1 MFPGA
6 SQFPGL
12 ADSQATDWRSGHSAE
27 PAGAQPASGGMVR
40 CLCHGTGRGAC
51 EHRASAIT
59 DTRLGAQTA
68 RSRRRQPRWRT
79 IWGERT
85 AQRLLASLVKR
96 PDGVGLDVKEQRLR
110 DLEYLRDSNIALT
123 DLEARRA
130 VDVDFAGR
138 YSNLTLISAIIAG
151 VIGLVVTILGVVISQ
166 NRDPQW
172 EWIAAASAVV
182 GVGGAAIGLYF
193 GQRPQGRRDRD

>member
-1 MFPGA
+1 
-6 SQFPGL
+6 
-12 ADSQATDWRSGHSAE
+12 
-27 PAGAQPASGGMVR
+27 
-40 CLCHGTGRGAC
+40 
-51 EHRASAIT
+51 
-59 DTRLGAQTA
+59 
-68 RSRRRQPRWRT
+68 
-79 IWGERT
+79 
-85 AQRLLASLVKR
+85 
-96 PDGVGLDVKEQRLR
+96 VKEQRLR